1 MTDTDALVLN
11 DEQKLALQ
19 ELLADQQD
27 IEAVKL
33 CRDYLQCDL
42 VQAKATV
49 DALQATADEPA
60 DLEAEM
66 GLLSPLGIAVLII
79 ILSGYYFIR

>member
-1 MTDTDALVLN
+1 MTDTDALALN

-49 DALQATADEPA
+49 DALQATVDEPA